1 MRRRA
6 AALYALTQKG
16 FMMEEEMGAS
26 APEKSDAV
34 NNAAAPVEEQT
45 ASPEG
50 QVAPQ
55 VAAAQKAADQ
65 KSAAS
70 RSAAPAENQ
79 DKAARKKAEKQLK
92 AWRKER
98 ELIPVMIRAYCHAKH
113 GTKGKAVCEECRA
126 LTEYALFR
134 LDKCP
139 FKVNK
144 KFCSFCKIHCYKPD
158 MREKIKDVMKFAGP
172 RMLPTHPVFAFKHVF
187 QMISYKRKLRSKAKA
202 KKDV

>member
-1 MRRRA
+1 
-6 AALYALTQKG
+6 
-16 FMMEEEMGAS
+16 MEEEMGAS

-34 NNAAAPVEEQT
+34 NNAAVPVEEQT

-50 QVAPQ
+50 PKASMPAAPQ
-55 VAAAQKAADQ
+55 RQRTQNSGAAP
-65 KSAAS
+65 AAS
-70 RSAAPAENQ
+70 RSAAPAENE

-158 MREKIKDVMKFAGP
+158 MRKKIKDVMKFAGP

>member
-1 MRRRA
+1 
-6 AALYALTQKG
+6 
-16 FMMEEEMGAS
+16 MMEEEMGAS
-26 APEKSDAV
+26 APKKSDAV
-34 NNAAAPVEEQT
+34 NNAAVPAEEQI
-45 ASPEG
+45 AAPEG
-50 QVAPQ
+50 QAVPQ
-55 VAAAQKAADQ
+55 IAAAQKAADQ
-65 KSAAS
+65 KSAAA
-70 RSAAPAENQ
+70 RSVDAVNQ

-113 GTKGKAVCEECRA
+113 GTKGKVVCEECRA